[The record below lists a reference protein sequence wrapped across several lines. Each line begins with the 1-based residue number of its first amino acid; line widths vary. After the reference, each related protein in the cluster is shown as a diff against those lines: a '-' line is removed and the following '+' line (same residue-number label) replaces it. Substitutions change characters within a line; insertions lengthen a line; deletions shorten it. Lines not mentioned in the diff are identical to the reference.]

1 MDLDTAKQLDGTIPC
16 VVKIPTV
23 KSWGKEYAY
32 WKFDKHI
39 GAYRWTKDEEVILSK
54 KVFKLRDQIVKPWYD
69 AADNHVTVN
78 GLVVHPKF
86 LELMKLQE
94 ITKEP
99 TKLELLEKATVLVKN
114 MSEAEIDILVQV
126 LTFAGYVDD

>member
-54 KVFKLRDQIVKPWYD
+54 KMFKLKDQIVKPSWD
-69 AADNHVTVN
+69 GKNVTVN
-78 GLVVHPKF
+78 GLAIHPKF
-86 LELMKLQE
+86 LEILKLQE
-94 ITKEP
+94 IKEP
-99 TKLELLEKATVLVKN
+99 SRLDLLEKATVLVKN
-114 MSEAEIDILVQV
+114 MSETEIDILVQV